1 MGMKIGAHLLIC
13 MQEGFFKK
21 FIITSFTHI
30 ALMHA
35 LSLENRRK
43 TWKAINRSPLF
54 NIGQF
59 LMLIGLIFLFFN
71 RSVQE
76 MDYHWQWYQIPR
88 YIYVW
93 DDAGFIA
100 GPLLYGLGIT
110 IKISTISLYLAFT
123 IGLFTALLRL
133 SNSVPGKVASQFYL
147 EISRNTPLLIQL
159 FFLYFV
165 MGPILGLDRFWAAV
179 LALSLFEGAY
189 ASEIFRSGII
199 SVEKGQWEASHSL
212 GLSYKHAY
220 RFIILPQAIRR
231 ILPPLANQA
240 ISLIKDSALV
250 STIAVYDLTMEAQ
263 ALISET
269 FLTFE
274 LWFTVALMYL
284 VITIFL
290 SFLVSWLE
298 KRMASPYRSNLS
310 F

>member
-1 MGMKIGAHLLIC
+1 MHRNKKKDYSFQRFLHSPFFDILQFLLLI
-13 MQEGFFKK
+13 
-21 FIITSFTHI
+21 T
-30 ALMHA
+30 
-35 LSLENRRK
+35 
-43 TWKAINRSPLF
+43 
-54 NIGQF
+54 
-59 LMLIGLIFLFFN
+59 LMLWFF
-71 RSVQE
+71 RHSVE
-76 MDYHWQWYQIPR
+76 DMGYNWQWYQIPR
-88 YIYVW
+88 FLYTW
-93 DDAGFIA
+93 DDTGFVAGS
-100 GPLLYGLGIT
+100 LLKGLGVT
-110 IKISTISLYLAFT
+110 LKISAISLILAFG
-123 IGLFTALLRL
+123 IGLITAMLRL
-133 SNSVPGKVASQFYL
+133 SNSIPGKIVSQLYL

-189 ASEIFRSGII
+189 ASEIFRSGIV

-220 RFIILPQAIRR
+220 RLIVIPQAIRR
-231 ILPPLANQA
+231 VLPPLASQA

-250 STIAVYDLTMEAQ
+250 STIAVYDLTMETQ

-284 VITIFL
+284 LITITL
-290 SFLVSWLE
+290 SFLVSYLE
-298 KRMASPYRSNLS
+298 KRMASPYRLDLS

>member
-1 MGMKIGAHLLIC
+1 MHRD
-13 MQEGFFKK
+13 KK
-21 FIITSFTHI
+21 KGRSYQR
-30 ALMHA
+30 LM
-35 LSLENRRK
+35 
-43 TWKAINRSPLF
+43 RSPF
-54 NIGQF
+54 FDIAQF
-59 LMLIGLIFLFFN
+59 LLLLTLIFWFFN
-71 RSVQE
+71 RSVE
-76 MDYHWQWYQIPR
+76 DMGYNWQWYQIPR
-88 YIYVW
+88 YLYSW
-93 DDAGFIA
+93 DENGFVP
-100 GPLLYGLGIT
+100 GPLLYGLGVT
-110 IKISTISLYLAFT
+110 AKISAISLLCAFS
-123 IGLFTALLRL
+123 IGLLTALLRL
-133 SNSVPGKVASQFYL
+133 SSSVPAKVVSRLYL

-189 ASEIFRSGII
+189 ASEIFRSGIV

-220 RFIILPQAIRR
+220 RLIVIPQAVRR
-231 ILPPLANQA
+231 VLPPLASQA

-250 STIAVYDLTMEAQ
+250 STIAVYDLTMVTQ

-284 VITIFL
+284 VITITL
-290 SFLVSWLE
+290 SLLVSSLE
-298 KRMASPYRSNLS
+298 KRMASPYRSDLS

>member
-1 MGMKIGAHLLIC
+1 MPPSAP
-13 MQEGFFKK
+13 EKK
-21 FIITSFTHI
+21 
-30 ALMHA
+30 
-35 LSLENRRK
+35 RK
-43 TWKAINRSPLF
+43 TWRSVSRSPLF
-54 NIGQF
+54 DIVQF
-59 LMLIGLIFLFFN
+59 LLLIGLIYWFFN
-71 RSVQE
+71 QSVQE
-76 MDYHWQWYQIPR
+76 MGYHWQWYQIPR
-88 YIYVW
+88 YLYIW
-93 DDAGFIA
+93 DEAGFVA

-110 IKISTISLYLAFT
+110 IKISAISLVFAFA
-123 IGLFTALLRL
+123 IGLVTALLRL
-133 SNSVPGKVASQFYL
+133 SNSLPGRVVSRLYL

-165 MGPILGLDRFWAAV
+165 MGPILGLDRMWAAV

-189 ASEIFRSGII
+189 ASEIFRSGIV

-220 RFIILPQAIRR
+220 RFVVLPQAVRR

-284 VITIFL
+284 VITVFL
-290 SFLVSWLE
+290 SLLVSWLE
-298 KRMASPYRSNLS
+298 KRMSSPYRSDLS

>member
-1 MGMKIGAHLLIC
+1 MHSLLP
-13 MQEGFFKK
+13 EKGK
-21 FIITSFTHI
+21 
-30 ALMHA
+30 
-35 LSLENRRK
+35 RK
-43 TWKAINRSPLF
+43 RQRFLRSPAF
-54 NIGQF
+54 DIGQF
-59 LMLIGLIFLFFN
+59 LLLIVLIFWFFN
-71 RSVQE
+71 RSVQD
-76 MDYHWQWYQIPR
+76 MGYHWQWYQIPR
-88 YIYVW
+88 YLYVW
-93 DDAGFIA
+93 DDTGFVA
-100 GPLLYGLGIT
+100 GPLLYGLGVT
-110 IKISTISLYLAFT
+110 VKISAISLVFAFA
-123 IGLFTALLRL
+123 IGLLTALLRL
-133 SNSVPGKVASQFYL
+133 SNSIPGKVVSRLYL
-147 EISRNTPLLIQL
+147 EVSRNTPLLIQL

-189 ASEIFRSGII
+189 ASEIFRSGIV
-199 SVEKGQWEASHSL
+199 SVEKGQWEACHSL

-220 RFIILPQAIRR
+220 RFIVLPQAVRR

-284 VITIFL
+284 VITISL
-290 SFLVSWLE
+290 SFLVSYLE
-298 KRMASPYRSNLS
+298 KRMSSPYRSDLS

>member
-1 MGMKIGAHLLIC
+1 MHTAAPKKKRNTWRSFSRSPVFDIAQFLLLI
-13 MQEGFFKK
+13 
-21 FIITSFTHI
+21 
-30 ALMHA
+30 L
-35 LSLENRRK
+35 LV
-43 TWKAINRSPLF
+43 
-54 NIGQF
+54 
-59 LMLIGLIFLFFN
+59 FLFFN

-76 MDYHWQWYQIPR
+76 MGYHWQWYQIPR
-88 YIYVW
+88 YLYVW
-93 DDAGFIA
+93 DDSGFVA
-100 GPLLYGLGIT
+100 GPLLYGLGVT
-110 IKISTISLYLAFT
+110 LKISAISLGLAFT
-123 IGLFTALLRL
+123 LGLVTALLRL
-133 SNSVPGKVASQFYL
+133 SNSVPGKVVARLYL
-147 EISRNTPLLIQL
+147 EVSRNTPLLIQL

-165 MGPILGLDRFWAAV
+165 MGPILGIDRFWAAV

-189 ASEIFRSGII
+189 ASEIFRSGIV
-199 SVEKGQWEASHSL
+199 SVEKGQWEACHSL

-220 RFIILPQAIRR
+220 RFIVLPQAVRR

-284 VITIFL
+284 VITVSL

-298 KRMASPYRSNLS
+298 KRMASPYRSDLS